1 MYVALVLDLVCR
13 KNLSQAWQGWLAET
27 CQVARRAKVRAK
39 SAEKRGKYREILRA
53 VEGVRA
59 YYPGMGLLSLMDMR
73 NQAWPADGSPKNSGG
88 AYEKGFLDR
97 ESKMEIM
104 VMDCCPTSYTKEI

>member
-13 KNLSQAWQGWLAET
+13 KPD
-27 CQVARRAKVRAK
+27 KVRVK
-39 SAEKRGKYREILRA
+39 SSRKRVKYREILWA

-73 NQAWPADGSPKNSGG
+73 NQAWPADGSPKNGG
-88 AYEKGFLDR
+88 IGGPYEKGFLDR